1 VTAVQLLTTVAAALL
16 LQLLSGFAL
25 LPIGAWVVELP
36 SKVNLVGRLALDIDS
51 LPEGPYRTLVMHAR

>member
-1 VTAVQLLTTVAAALL
+1 VTAVQLLTTVAGALL

-25 LPIGAWVVELP
+25 LPIAAWAVEP
-36 SKVNLVGRLALDIDS
+36 PPKVNLVGSPALNIDS